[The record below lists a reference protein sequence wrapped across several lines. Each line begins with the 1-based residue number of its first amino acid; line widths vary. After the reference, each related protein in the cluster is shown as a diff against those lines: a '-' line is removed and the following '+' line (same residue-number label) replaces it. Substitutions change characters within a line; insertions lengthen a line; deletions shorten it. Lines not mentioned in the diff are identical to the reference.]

1 MKQDNPEAIG
11 FERSFWQ
18 TGDSSL
24 WPEGGTMTG
33 TIPASPNTIRTLKNV
48 PASFRIACLALL
60 NTQHGTLEFL
70 LPDDRQLVFRNK
82 QPGPHAIISVHDY
95 NFVKRAMAGGD
106 VGFAE
111 AYMDGEWSTPDL
123 TEVLRFFSANF
134 EATGKLAVG
143 GAVVRW
149 VNMVRH
155 VFSSRNTR
163 EGAKKNIMAHYDL
176 GNDFYSLWLDPSM
189 TYSSA
194 VFESPNVSLEQGQY
208 AKYRNICDRI
218 DAGPSSEILEIGCG
232 WGGFAEYAAKQ
243 RGSKVT
249 CLTISPS
256 QRDYAMARMQREG
269 LNERVEIRLEDY
281 RDHSGNYDG
290 VASIEMFEA
299 VGESYWP
306 SYFAKIFETLKHNG
320 KAALQIITI
329 DDDLFPRY
337 RKRVDFIQRHI
348 FPGGMLPSEK
358 ALKEQ
363 FHLAGLRH
371 DGVTYFGQD
380 YARTCREWSRSFND
394 AWDQISKLGF
404 DEPFRR
410 MWNFYLAY
418 CEAGFEGGR
427 INVGQFQLSKA

>member
-1 MKQDNPEAIG
+1 
-11 FERSFWQ
+11 
-18 TGDSSL
+18 
-24 WPEGGTMTG
+24 MTDP
-33 TIPASPNTIRTLKNV
+33 IIASPNTLRTLKNV
-48 PASFRIACLALL
+48 PATFRLACLALL
-60 NTQHGTLEFL
+60 KTRSGCLVFD
-70 LPDDRQLVFRNK
+70 LPDGRSLK
-82 QPGPHAIISVHDY
+82 IETPEPGPDAVIVVHDY

-123 TEVLRFFSANF
+123 TKVLRFFSANF
-134 EATGKLAVG
+134 EAAGRMAVG
-143 GAVVRW
+143 GALVRW
-149 VNMVRH
+149 INMFRH
-155 VFSSRNTR
+155 MFSSRNTR
-163 EGAKKNIMAHYDL
+163 EGAKKNIEAHYDL
-176 GNDFYSLWLDPSM
+176 GNDFYALWLDPSM

-194 VFESPNVSLEQGQY
+194 VFDNPNMSLEQGQM

-218 DAGPSSEILEIGCG
+218 DAGPSSELLEIGCG

-243 RGSKVT
+243 RGAKVT

-256 QRDYAMARMQREG
+256 QRDYAQQRMQREG

-281 RDHSGNYDG
+281 RDHKGLYDG

-306 SYFAKIFETLKHNG
+306 SYFGKIFETLKEG
-320 KAALQIITI
+320 SRAALQIITI
-329 DDDLFPRY
+329 DDELFPKY
-337 RKRVDFIQRHI
+337 RRRVDFIQRHI

-363 FHLAGLRH
+363 FQRARLRH

-380 YARTCREWSRSFND
+380 YARTCREWSRAFNG
-394 AWDQISKLGF
+394 AWDQIAKLGF

-410 MWNFYLAY
+410 MWNFYLSY
-418 CEAGFEGGR
+418 CEAGFTDGR
-427 INVGQFQLSKA
+427 INVGQFQLSKR

>member
-1 MKQDNPEAIG
+1 
-11 FERSFWQ
+11 
-18 TGDSSL
+18 
-24 WPEGGTMTG
+24 MTE
-33 TIPASPNTIRTLKNV
+33 TIIASPHTIRTLKFV

-60 NTQHGTLEFL
+60 NTHQGSLTFI
-70 LPDDRQLVFRNK
+70 LPDARALRFENAD
-82 QPGPHAIISVHDY
+82 PGPDAVIEVHDY

-134 EATGKLAVG
+134 EAAGRLAVG
-143 GAVVRW
+143 GAVVRGL
-149 VNMVRH
+149 NMVRH
-155 VFSSRNTR
+155 IFSSRNTR
-163 EGAKKNIMAHYDL
+163 EGAKKNIQAHYDL

-194 VFESPNVSLEQGQY
+194 VFENPNMSLEQGQI

-218 DAGPSSEILEIGCG
+218 DARPDSRLLEIGCG
-232 WGGFAEYAAKQ
+232 WGGFAEFAAKH
-243 RGSKVT
+243 RGANVT

-281 RDHSGNYDG
+281 RDHKGSYDG

-299 VGESYWP
+299 VGEAYWP
-306 SYFAKIFETLKHNG
+306 SYFAKIFETLKEGG

-363 FHLAGLRH
+363 FHAAHLRH

-380 YARTCREWSRSFND
+380 YARTCREWSKAFNE
-394 AWDQISKLGF
+394 AWDQIAKLGF

-410 MWNFYLAY
+410 MWNFYLSY

-427 INVGQFQLSKA
+427 INVGQFQLSKH